1 MKIIEFFQYFCEKT
15 ILKTYGP
22 IIVSYGFDRAGNTAH
37 DTPEKMFKNYEHSVQ
52 PYGPRLHRAF

>member
-1 MKIIEFFQYFCEKT
+1 MKSIEFFQYFCEKT

-22 IIVSYGFDRAGNTAH
+22 IRVSYGFDREGKTAH
-37 DTPEKMFKNYEHSVQ
+37 DRSEKMLKKYAHSVQ